1 MFLTCRGVMVLRVLN
16 GVTVK
21 PESRVEQAKNNEN
34 TTTCE
39 KHGNHSSFM
48 LSKMYILEYL
58 HQKFLSCV
66 RTMVHHTQPS
76 CTKSVLYPRI

>member
-1 MFLTCRGVMVLRVLN
+1 MFLTSCRGVMVLRVLN

-39 KHGNHSSFM
+39 KHGNHSS
-48 LSKMYILEYL
+48 S
-58 HQKFLSCV
+58 FLYV
-66 RTMVHHTQPS
+66 VQD
-76 CTKSVLYPRI
+76 VYE